1 MKLSLGSIF
10 KVSLRYVYKRG
21 TTFYYQKK
29 IPLDLVDRYGGKVLI
44 KVNLKTT
51 DLKQVAIQVAKLNK
65 QYESTW
71 ASLRHNPNMSP
82 QSVRDS
88 AIKLLAQYGL
98 QPQFPQHDESGLDAF
113 IDTLQA
119 KERAYTGGTGEGEEE
134 HISHEEFLSS
144 VELEALR
151 LINEKPQL
159 RLSDALEVYLSGHPK
174 KNDEKFVTYV
184 QRVWDK
190 LMGLMGDKGVME
202 VTRADA
208 NEYVAR
214 VLTGGSKTGTVQRQI
229 NVIRA
234 VFNVVIVERELGKTN
249 PFLRLRIAG
258 LGEDSKVR
266 AGFDMPQL
274 KTLIRACR
282 DKDDDVR
289 WLIGLQVDLGCRLG
303 EVVGLALC
311 DLHLEESTPYVAI
324 RPHPWRTL
332 KTKSSKRNI
341 PLVGI
346 SLWAAQRIA
355 WSAKKG
361 QLYAFPRYT
370 SETECKANNASATL
384 NKWLQSLG
392 IDKTTHELRHTM
404 RDRLR
409 HVNAP
414 KPIQDAVGGWGRE
427 DVGDTYG
434 LGYGLEHLRVW
445 LDKAVLP
452 IDSSLE
458 HEG

>member
-10 KVSLRYVYKRG
+10 KVSLRYAYKRG
-21 TTFYYQKK
+21 TTFYYQRK

-44 KVNLKTT
+44 KVNLKTN
-51 DLKQVAIQVAKLNK
+51 DLKQVVKHVAALNK
-65 QYESTW
+65 QYEATW
-71 ASLRHNPNMSP
+71 ASLRHNPDRNP
-82 QSVRDS
+82 QSIREA

-98 QPQFPQHDESGLDAF
+98 KPQSPQNDELNRDAF
-113 IDTLQA
+113 LDRL
-119 KERAYTGGTGEGEEE
+119 KEKVLSNASGDGEDEEE
-134 HISHEEFLSS
+134 YPSPEEFLSPT
-144 VELEALR
+144 ELEALR

-159 RLSDALEVYLSGHPK
+159 RLSDALEIYLSGHPK
-174 KNDEKFVTYV
+174 KNDEKFVIYV
-184 QRVWDK
+184 QRVWNK
-190 LMGLMGDKGVME
+190 LIGMLGDKGFTE

-208 NEYVAR
+208 NEYVSR
-214 VLTGGSKTGTVQRQI
+214 VLAEGSKTGTVQRQI

-234 VFNVVIVERELGKTN
+234 VFNVVIIERELAKAN
-249 PFLRLRIAG
+249 PFLRMRIAG

-266 AGFDMPQL
+266 GGFDARQL
-274 KTLIRACR
+274 EALIRACR
-282 DKDDDVR
+282 DKDEDVR
-289 WLIGLQVDLGCRLG
+289 WLIALQIDLGCRLG
-303 EVVGLALC
+303 EVAGLALQ
-311 DLHLEESTPYVAI
+311 DLHLEGPIPFVAFK
-324 RPHPWRTL
+324 PHPWRTL

-346 SLWAAQRIA
+346 SLWAAQRIVE
-355 WSAKKG
+355 SANKG

-370 SETECKANNASATL
+370 NQTECKANNASATL

-409 HVNAP
+409 HANAP

-434 LGYGLEHLRVW
+434 MGYGLEHLKGW
-445 LDKAVLP
+445 LSKVVLA
-452 IDSSLE
+452 ID
-458 HEG
+458 